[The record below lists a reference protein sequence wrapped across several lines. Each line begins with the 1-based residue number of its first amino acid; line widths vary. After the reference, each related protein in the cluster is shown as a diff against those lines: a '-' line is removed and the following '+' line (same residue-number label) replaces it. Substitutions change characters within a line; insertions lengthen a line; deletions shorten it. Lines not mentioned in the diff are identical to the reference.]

1 MPNMD
6 EQIDEVEENLSHE
19 DSDDK
24 IAKKSL
30 KFKQP
35 AFKSFAPQI
44 DQDIPEHEELNFMDG
59 DRD

>member
-1 MPNMD
+1 MD

-30 KFKQP
+30 KFK
-35 AFKSFAPQI
+35 
-44 DQDIPEHEELNFMDG
+44 
-59 DRD
+59 